1 MKEELLVKY
10 SGVDI
15 CQQELCVLEKVN
27 LELRRGEFIYL
38 IGKVGSGKSS
48 LIKTLYADIRVG
60 SGSAEVL
67 RYDMI
72 KLKKSQVPYLR
83 RKIGVVF
90 QDFKLLTDRRVND
103 NLEFVL
109 KATGWKGADK
119 IKERVQEVL
128 DLVGMKDK
136 GYKYPHELSGG
147 EQQRIAIAR
156 AMLNNPDILLADEPT
171 GNLDEETSFSI
182 IELLYDICK
191 KGALVVVS
199 THNVKLIE
207 HTNGTIYR
215 CLNHKLEKEVGEQD
229 SVE

>member
-10 SGVDI
+10 NDVDI
-15 CQQELCVLEKVN
+15 YQQELCVLEKVN

-38 IGKVGSGKSS
+38 IGKVGSGKST
-48 LIKTLYADIRVG
+48 LIKTLYADIKVD
-60 SGSAEVL
+60 SGRAEVL
-67 RYDMI
+67 GYDMLR
-72 KLKKSQVPYLR
+72 LKNSQVPYLR

-119 IKERVQEVL
+119 IKGRVAEVL
-128 DLVGMKDK
+128 ELVGMKDK

-156 AMLNNPDILLADEPT
+156 AMLNNPDILIADEPT
-171 GNLDEETSFSI
+171 GNLDEETSLSI
-182 IELLYDICK
+182 IELLHDICQ

-199 THNVKLIE
+199 THNAKLIE
-207 HTNGTIYR
+207 HRNGAIYR
-215 CLNHKLEKEVGEQD
+215 CSNHKLEKEIVEQNT
-229 SVE
+229 VE

>member
-1 MKEELLVKY
+1 M
-10 SGVDI
+10 
-15 CQQELCVLEKVN
+15 LEKVN

-67 RYDMI
+67 GYDMI